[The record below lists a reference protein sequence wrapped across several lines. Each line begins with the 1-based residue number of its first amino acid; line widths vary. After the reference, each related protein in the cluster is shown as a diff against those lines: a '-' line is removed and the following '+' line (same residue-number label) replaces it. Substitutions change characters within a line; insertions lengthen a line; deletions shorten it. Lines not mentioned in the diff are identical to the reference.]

1 MEAHGK
7 SWDEYWRDSAQDR
20 SLFAV
25 IAKLYRRF
33 LISPAVRHYFR
44 KYFRDE
50 PGRRYLHAGCGSAES
65 DRRIGF
71 TRASLVL
78 MDISR
83 EALLIAKRES
93 KAPNV
98 HLVCGDIFRPP
109 FREASFDGVWNLGV
123 MEHFDPNQ
131 AAEILAEFRRVLRP
145 GHVAIL
151 FWPPNFGS
159 SRWILAPIERL
170 LTWRR
175 GRTFRFFPDEVNR
188 LRSRGHALA
197 IMKAADLEPIAADF
211 TFRDCF
217 IHLVAVGRKP
227 SV

>member
-1 MEAHGK
+1 VAL
-7 SWDEYWRDSAQDR
+7 DF
-20 SLFAV
+20 SL
-25 IAKLYRRF
+25 
-33 LISPAVRHYFR
+33 PA
-44 KYFRDE
+44 
-50 PGRRYLHAGCGSAES
+50 L
-65 DRRIGF
+65 
-71 TRASLVL
+71 RAART
-78 MDISR
+78 IPTYT
-83 EALLIAKRES
+83 E
-93 KAPNV
+93 
-98 HLVCGDIFRPP
+98 HLQGDIRRLP
-109 FREASFDGVWNLGV
+109 FANDSISGIWNLGV